1 MSRATA
7 IILGAALLAAP
18 AAASA
23 QQRFAI
29 ELRPELAVPVSD
41 LSDASLDAGFGFEVV
56 ASYRIMP
63 HVSVYGGWDWHRFST
78 DEFAGVVEADVEE
91 TGYAFGLRFQ
101 HPIGSSETM
110 AFRAHAGG
118 MYNHVEVEDA
128 DGELS
133 QDTGHGLGW
142 EAGVGAAF
150 RLGDAWEV
158 SPGLRLRSLERDF
171 EAGSFGPV
179 TATLQYIG
187 IGVGFAR
194 WF

>member
-1 MSRATA
+1 MSRAA
-7 IILGAALLAAP
+7 ALLGALLLAAP
-18 AAASA
+18 TAASA
-23 QQRFAI
+23 QRQFSV
-29 ELRPELAVPVSD
+29 ELRPELGVPVSD
-41 LSDASLDAGFGFEVV
+41 LSDASLDAGFGFEIV
-56 ASYRIMP
+56 AAYRIMP

-78 DEFAGVVEADVEE
+78 DDFAGVVDADVEE

-101 HPIGSSETM
+101 HPLGGSETV
-110 AFRAHAGG
+110 AYRVHLGG
-118 MYNHVEVEDA
+118 MYNHIDVEDS

-150 RLGDAWEV
+150 RLGDNWEV

-171 EAGSFGPV
+171 DAGSFGPV
-179 TATLQYIG
+179 TATLQYVG